1 MDLQKMI
8 DSSTPTLVEVFA
20 SWCPHCHRMAP
31 IVEDMKEIYAGR
43 VNIVQLDGD
52 KNPKVDEVFE
62 VESYPTFIMY
72 KNGEE
77 QTRTSGEMEASE
89 LEALINEYL

>member
-1 MDLQKMI
+1 MDLQRMI
-8 DSSTPTLVEVFA
+8 DSATPTLIEVYA

-52 KNPKVDEVFE
+52 ANPKVDEVFG
-62 VESYPTFIMY
+62 VESYPTFIIY

-77 QTRTSGEMEASE
+77 QTRTSGEMEASQ
-89 LEALINEYL
+89 LEAFINAYL